1 MDRTSESREGAAAR
15 MKKPR
20 RETAP
25 TKRKAAPAK
34 RKTAPKDLKVCV
46 ARSLELELAADAPEE
61 AAETRLD
68 NVRVIPSRAGRRAV
82 VEKFFLW
89 DTGDKLRIRFL
100 DGDPVVQQKVKGVAN
115 EWLQHVNLGFE
126 FGNDPNAEIRISFAQ
141 KGTSWSWVGTQA
153 RRIDKAKPT
162 MNYGW
167 LTQTT
172 SDREYHRV
180 VLHEF
185 GHAIGMGHEHESP
198 TAKSIPWDKEKVYAY
213 YLRTN
218 GWDRHQTD
226 VQVLDLYTESE
237 TNFTAF
243 DPESIMLYSIPD
255 ELTVG
260 SYSVGWN
267 TQLSAMDKT
276 FMRSRY
282 PKQDPGVVPLN
293 IGGAA
298 VAGDIGAASEVDL
311 YTFTVGDQGRYRVST
326 SGRTDLSMTLLGPLD
341 PSAVLAWDDDSG
353 YGRNPKIV
361 RVLAPGQYWLQLRH
375 HDPTGRGDYKIA
387 VKKA

>member
-1 MDRTSESREGAAAR
+1 MDRTSESRERATPR

-20 RETAP
+20 RKTARP
-25 TKRKAAPAK
+25 K
-34 RKTAPKDLKVCV
+34 RKTAAKDLKVCIE
-46 ARSLELELAADAPEE
+46 RSLELELASDAPE
-61 AAETRLD
+61 AAPETRLD
-68 NVRVIPSRAGRRAV
+68 NVRVVPTRAGRRAV

-100 DGDPVVQQKVKGVAN
+100 DGDPVVQQKVKAVAN
-115 EWLQHVNLGFE
+115 EWLQFVNLGFE

-153 RRIDKAKPT
+153 RRIDRAKPT

-167 LTQTT
+167 LAPAT

-198 TAKSIPWDKEKVYAY
+198 TAKSIPWDKEAVYAY

-218 GWDRHQTD
+218 GWDRPQVD
-226 VQVLDLYTESE
+226 VQVLDLYSTSE

-243 DPESIMLYSIPD
+243 DPESIMLYAIPD

-267 TQLSAMDKT
+267 TQLSAIDKS

-282 PKQDPGVVPLN
+282 PKQQPGVVALN

-298 VAGDIGAASEVDL
+298 MPGDIGANSEVDL
-311 YTFTVGDQGRYRVST
+311 FTFTVSAQGRYRAST
-326 SGRTDLSMTLLGPLD
+326 SGKTDLVMTLLGPID
-341 PSAVLAWDDDSG
+341 PSAVLAWDDDSSI
-353 YGRNPKIV
+353 GRNPKIV
-361 RVLAPGQYWLQLRH
+361 RTLAPGQYWLQLRH

-387 VKKA
+387 VKKD